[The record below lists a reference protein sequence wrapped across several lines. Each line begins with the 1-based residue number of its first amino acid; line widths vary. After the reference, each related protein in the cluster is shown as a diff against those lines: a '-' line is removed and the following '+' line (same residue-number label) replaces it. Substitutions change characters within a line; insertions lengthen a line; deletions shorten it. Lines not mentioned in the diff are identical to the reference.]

1 MAWMACLPL
10 LLSLGFTTKL
20 LVILLAGPENGSAI
34 ATLILALAFA
44 AVAAQQFRQRLAP
57 RLAEPAL
64 VPPAT
69 ATVPAAQ
76 PAASAPGERR
86 RHQRLPADWM
96 VEIAGPQAP
105 RVAVQLHD
113 LSHGGARLRHFAPE
127 PIGRR
132 GLLHSPG
139 LSLPVPFTVVE
150 SQVKSGLHIR
160 FDLEGMGLEALEAQL
175 EAVLNTQEFRR
186 G

>member
-1 MAWMACLPL
+1 MVWLACLPL
-10 LLSLGFTTKL
+10 LLSIGFTTKL

-34 ATLILALAFA
+34 ASLILALTFA
-44 AVAAQQFRQRLAP
+44 ALAAQQFRLRLAS
-57 RLAEPAL
+57 RLAEPTRAA
-64 VPPAT
+64 PAP
-69 ATVPAAQ
+69 ATVPTAHQ
-76 PAASAPGERR
+76 AASAPGERR

-96 VEIAGPQAP
+96 VEIAWSQAP

-113 LSHGGARLRHFAPE
+113 LSRGGARLRHFAPE

-150 SQVKSGLHIR
+150 SQAQSGLHIR

-175 EAVLNTQEFRR
+175 EAVLNTQESRKA
-186 G
+186 